1 MTTRG
6 LAAGV
11 LLCWSIAASAAAQA
25 PPKKHA
31 LLVGL
36 DKYLRSLSVPPL
48 QFAQNDVKE
57 LKAVLEKR
65 GFEVTMVVNS
75 DASRGRVLS
84 ELYRLADVVEEK
96 DDFLLY
102 YAGHGVRNR
111 FPSRKTF
118 WLTYDAGPGAAG
130 RHRHP
135 AAAPARLRPG
145 HQGEAEAHP
154 AGSLLQRRR
163 HRRTVGSGSRRSS
176 RSRSAFSGPRRPA
189 PGGPVAGGPSPAPG
203 GAPRAATGPVG
214 LQRGAFPVFEIHD
227 QSKVRAEGLM
237 IVTAARGG
245 AFEVEALKHGIFTA
259 ALLKA
264 LDSTAAD
271 VNSDRRLSVDELTR
285 YLDQETDRLALGV
298 ANAQQDVDVF
308 GSVSN
313 PQTWFVVD
321 NLSDPAQEVDAN
333 FGLATDK
340 LSNWEQ
346 KTWITATT
354 KDRCWQALLDWKG
367 KVKAGQ
373 QLAADEKELV
383 DRTLKATLEGHPAQ
397 EQARADQLERFVSN
411 LSTPP

>member
-6 LAAGV
+6 LAAGA

-48 QFAQNDVKE
+48 QFAQNDVRE

-118 WLTYDAGPGAAG
+118 WLTYDADLELLDATGIRLQHLLDYVQDIRAKRKLILLDHCFSGDVIVGPTGPVPGAPPS
-130 RHRHP
+130 P
-135 AAAPARLRPG
+135 APP
-145 HQGEAEAHP
+145 P
-154 AGSLLQRRR
+154 
-163 HRRTVGSGSRRSS
+163 
-176 RSRSAFSGPRRPA
+176 PA

-203 GAPRAATGPVG
+203 GVPRAATGPVG

-333 FGLATDK
+333 FRKATDK

-346 KTWITATT
+346 KTWITTTT
-354 KDRCWQALLDWKG
+354 KDRCWQGLLNWKNT
-367 KVKAGQ
+367 VKAGQ
-373 QLAADEKELV
+373 QLPADEQELV

-397 EQARADQLERFVSN
+397 EQARADQLDRFVST